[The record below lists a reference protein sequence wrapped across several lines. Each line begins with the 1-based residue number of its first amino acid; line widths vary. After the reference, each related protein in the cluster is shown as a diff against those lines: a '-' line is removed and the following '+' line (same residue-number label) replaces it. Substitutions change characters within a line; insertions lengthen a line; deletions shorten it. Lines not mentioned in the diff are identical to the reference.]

1 MYALIT
7 GASKGIGKEIAIELA
22 KQKYNLLLVAR
33 SEGLLREVAIELQE
47 KYGVKVDY
55 LAVDLAT
62 VDVARQVFDWVAKN
76 QYEVSVLVNNAGYGS
91 VGNFDTYSIE
101 QNRDMMNLNMAT
113 LTEMC
118 HVFLP
123 MLKRQSKAYIMNIAS
138 STAYQ
143 ALPKMAVYAATK
155 IYVLNFSRALKHEL
169 KDTSVSVTCISP
181 GATDTGF
188 NDRAAVPAKARKA
201 AEKVAMTPEVVAKIS
216 VKAMFDKKTEVIPGI
231 VNKLGAFLAW
241 LAPKSITENVAAGIY
256 Q

>member
-47 KYGVKVDY
+47 KYGVNVNY
-55 LAVDLAT
+55 LAADLAT

-91 VGNFDTYSIE
+91 VGNFDTYTIE

-123 MLKRQSKAYIMNIAS
+123 MLKRQPKAFIMNIAS

-216 VKAMFDKKTEVIPGI
+216 VKAMFDKKTEVIPGAL
-231 VNKLGAFLAW
+231 NKLGAFLAW

>member
-47 KYGVKVDY
+47 KYGVNVNY
-55 LAVDLAT
+55 LAADLAT

-123 MLKRQSKAYIMNIAS
+123 MLKRQPKAYIMNIAS

-216 VKAMFDKKTEVIPGI
+216 VKAMFDKKTEVIPGTL
-231 VNKLGAFLAW
+231 NKLGAFLAW

>member
-22 KQKYNLLLVAR
+22 KYKYDVLLVAR
-33 SEGLLREVAIELQE
+33 SEGLLREVAIEIQE
-47 KYGVKVDY
+47 KYSVKVDY
-55 LAVDLAT
+55 LAVDLAA
-62 VDVARQVFDWVAKN
+62 VDVARKVLDWVNKK

-101 QNRDMMNLNMAT
+101 QNRDMMNLNMTT

-123 MLKRQSKAYIMNIAS
+123 ILKRQTQAYIMNIAS

-155 IYVLNFSRALKHEL
+155 VYVLNFSRALKNEL

-188 NDRAAVPAKARKA
+188 NDRASVPAKARKA
-201 AEKVAMTPEVVAKIS
+201 AEKVSMTPEEVAKIS
-216 VKAMFDKKTEVIPGI
+216 VKAMFDKKTEVIPGL

-241 LAPKSITENVAAGIY
+241 IAPKSITENVAAGIY

>member
-22 KQKYNLLLVAR
+22 KYKYDVLLVAR
-33 SEGLLREVAIELQE
+33 SEGLLREVAIEIQD
-47 KYGVKVDY
+47 KYSVKVDY
-55 LAVDLAT
+55 LAVDLAA
-62 VDVARQVFDWVAKN
+62 VDVARMVLDWVNKK
-76 QYEVSVLVNNAGYGS
+76 QYEVSVIVNNAGYGS

-101 QNRDMMNLNMAT
+101 QNRDMMNLNMTT

-123 MLKRQSKAYIMNIAS
+123 ILKRQTQAYIMNIAS

-155 IYVLNFSRALKHEL
+155 VYVLNFSRALKNEL

-188 NDRAAVPAKARKA
+188 NDRASVPAKARKA
-201 AEKVAMTPEVVAKIS
+201 AEKVSMTPEEVAKIS
-216 VKAMFDKKTEVIPGI
+216 VKAMFDKKTEVIPGL

-241 LAPKSITENVAAGIY
+241 IAPKSITENVAAGIY

>member
-22 KQKYNLLLVAR
+22 KQKYDLLLVAR

-47 KYGVKVDY
+47 KYGVKAHY
-55 LAVDLAT
+55 FSVDLAA
-62 VDVARQVFDWVAKN
+62 VDVARQVLDWVEKN
-76 QYEVSVLVNNAGYGS
+76 QYEISILVNNAGYGS

-101 QNRDMMNLNMAT
+101 ENRDMMNLNMAT

-123 MLKRQSKAYIMNIAS
+123 MLKRQSRAFIMNIAS

-155 IYVLNFSRALKHEL
+155 IFVLNFSRALKHEL
-169 KDTSVSVTCISP
+169 QNTSVSVTCISP

-201 AEKVAMTPEVVAKIS
+201 AEKVAMTPESVAKIA
-216 VKAMFDKKTEVIPGI
+216 VEAMFAKKTEVIPG
-231 VNKLGAFLAW
+231 VLNKLGAFLAW